1 MSRMTWDR
9 FRTGQALKGRLGS
22 ELEAQSGV
30 GAALPAGAPV
40 GPWRIVELLG
50 TGGMAHVYLAERA
63 DRQFEQQ
70 VALKLVRRNFA
81 LIDRL
86 RHERRIVASL
96 RHPHIV
102 SLVDGGE
109 TANGDL
115 WFAMALVDGVEIDQ
129 YVQQKKL
136 NWRAR
141 LQLFDAVCGALEYAH
156 GRGLIHR
163 DIKPA
168 NILVDSHGLPRLLD
182 FGIALDE
189 GPADGA
195 QDHVLTP
202 GYASPEQLA
211 GETITTRSDL
221 YQMGLVLKALLAPQ
235 DQLDMPRAARA
246 DAERLIAR
254 ATAADP
260 AARHASATA
269 LREDV
274 SCLLE
279 RSPIASDRGSRSI
292 RAARML
298 ERHRIAFAVALAALL
313 VLAVSLSLG
322 ALRLRDERNQAL
334 ANEQRANSIADFLV
348 GTLTQA
354 NPYAASKGAATIL
367 DAMDRAAQTLN
378 DNLATSPDLRREL
391 RQTIGTVYMDL
402 DEARRCL
409 ELLGSEQAGADLQA
423 AAATDRA
430 RGMILRAGCHTALD
444 ERADATRWLESA
456 STVLEGDG
464 SVRADQLRAFILVEQ
479 GELLALDARWDES
492 NQLLERGLALAERSG
507 AREQQYRANRFLG
520 NNFQAANDNER
531 AVVMLEKALQLA
543 SQALGPTHRNTL
555 TTAGG
560 LGMVQAKLGR
570 WKEAEATILEALRA
584 SESIR
589 HRDAGAEIVVAQL
602 RDNYSAILWNQNRFA
617 ECIDQALSSLEI
629 YQRMTAANS
638 SQGFNPAWRVATCAY
653 QSKDLDRAF
662 DYALKSLDYARNG
675 VPMGGINSLRMLAAV
690 SARRDDLAKAR
701 LYLDEADAAVARTQV
716 SNPNILTALHL
727 TRALLA
733 ARSGEAESARAHLAT
748 ADASVVPA
756 GKYAAWL
763 QQERDEIIAMIPAAP
778 AVR

>member
-1 MSRMTWDR
+1 MSRLTWDR
-9 FRTGQALKGRLGS
+9 FRTGQALNGRLGA

-30 GAALPAGAPV
+30 GAALPAGALV

-63 DRQFEQQ
+63 DRQFGQQ

-109 TANGDL
+109 TADGDL

-129 YVQQKKL
+129 YVQQKQLDWK
-136 NWRAR
+136 AR

-156 GRGLIHR
+156 GCGLIHR

-168 NILVDSHGLPRLLD
+168 NILVDAHGLPRLLD
-182 FGIALDE
+182 FGIALDD
-189 GPADGA
+189 GPGDGA

-202 GYASPEQLA
+202 GFASPEQLA

-221 YQMGLVLKALLAPQ
+221 YQMGLVLQALLAPPGK
-235 DQLDMPRAARA
+235 LAMPRAARA
-246 DAERLIAR
+246 DAARLIAR

-274 SCLLE
+274 TCLLE
-279 RSPIASDRGSRSI
+279 RRPIASDRGSRST

-298 ERHRIAFAVALAALL
+298 ERHRIAFGVALAALL
-313 VLAVSLSLG
+313 VLAVSLSVG

-409 ELLGSEQAGADLQA
+409 ELLGSDQASADLQA

-430 RGMILRAGCHTALD
+430 RSMILRAGCHTALD
-444 ERADATRWLESA
+444 ERAEATRWLDSA
-456 STVLEGDG
+456 SSVLEGDG

-492 NQLLERGLALAERSG
+492 NRMLERGLALAERSG
-507 AREQQYRANRFLG
+507 SLEQQYRANRFLG

-543 SQALGPTHRNTL
+543 SSALGPTHRNTL

-570 WKEAEATILEALRA
+570 WKEAEATILAALRA
-584 SESIR
+584 SETIR
-589 HRDAGAEIVVAQL
+589 HRDAGAEMVVAQL
-602 RDNYSAILWNQNRFA
+602 RENYSAILWNQNRLA
-617 ECIDQALSSLEI
+617 ECIDQALLSLEI

-662 DYALKSLDYARNG
+662 DYAQKSLAYARNG

-690 SARRDDLAKAR
+690 SARRNDLAEAR
-701 LYLDEADAAVARTQV
+701 RYLDEADAAVARTQV
-716 SNPNILTALHL
+716 TNPNILTALHL

-733 ARSGEAESARAHLAT
+733 ARSGEVESARAQLET
-748 ADASVVPA
+748 ADASVAPA

-763 QQERDEIIAMIPAAP
+763 RQERDEIEAMIPAALTVP
-778 AVR
+778 